1 MRRRGSASIVANPV
15 LVGAVTVL
23 VVVVAVFLAYN
34 ANNGLPFVPTTQI
47 KVQLANGSN
56 LVKGNEVREGGY
68 RIGVISAIT
77 PIALNGKSQ
86 VVGSEKGVD
95 QPTVGAQVTV
105 KLDKKVGKIPADSTV
120 VVRPRSALGLKY
132 LEFTRGK
139 TTTKYL
145 ADGDTIPATQTTVPV
160 QIDDVFKIF
169 DRPTRIAS
177 QENLTGFGNALAERG
192 PDLNQTIQAAP
203 SFFGHLAPVTANLAD
218 NRTQLAR
225 FFQSLNRFTGAIA
238 PVAGVNAQLFTD
250 MATTFAAFS
259 KDPEALKATIEKSPP
274 TLDVSTRSLH
284 DQMPFLNDTTAFGHD
299 LDLATGELRR
309 ALPTVNPALKVGI
322 PTLRRSTELNDDLRD
337 SLTALRDLAAAPST
351 NLALRALTG
360 TVSTLNPTLR
370 YLGPY
375 VTVCNFWNYFWTF
388 VAEQFSEEDPTGHIQ
403 RALFQSANHQTDSVG
418 NSAATMP
425 ANGQGVPP
433 GEDPEYLHA
442 QPYGAAV
449 DENGKAD
456 CEGTQRG
463 YPARLAKYAPSNL
476 FVSNDPHTP
485 GSQGPSFKSFDDSNR
500 NPKDRQLDTDHV
512 PAGET
517 FSRDPGGIGPVPP
530 S

>member
-1 MRRRGSASIVANPV
+1 MRRRGAASVVANPV

-68 RIGVISAIT
+68 RIGAISSIS
-77 PIALNGKSQ
+77 PIALDGKSQ
-86 VVGSEKGVD
+86 AVGSERGVD
-95 QPTVGAQVTV
+95 QPTVGAQVTI

-120 VVRPRSALGLKY
+120 TVRPRSALGLKY
-132 LEFTRGK
+132 IEFRRGRS
-139 TTTKYL
+139 TTKFL
-145 ADGDTIPATQTTVPV
+145 KDGDTIPVSQTKV
-160 QIDDVFKIF
+160 QVQMDDVFRIF

-177 QENLTGFGNALAERG
+177 QENLTGFGNALTERG
-192 PDLNQTIQAAP
+192 PDLNQTIQSAP
-203 SFFGHLAPVTANLAD
+203 SFFGHLAPVMANLAD

-225 FFQSLNRFTGAIA
+225 FFQSLNRFTGTVA
-238 PVAGVNAQLFTD
+238 PVAEVNAQLFTD
-250 MATTFAAFS
+250 MATTFAAIS
-259 KDPEALKATIEKSPP
+259 NDPQALKDTIQKSPP

-284 DQMPFLNDTTAFGHD
+284 DQLPFLRDMAAFGGD
-299 LDLATGELRR
+299 LNVATNELRR
-309 ALPTVNPALKVGI
+309 ALPDVNPALRVGI

-337 SLTALRDLAAAPST
+337 ALGALRDLAAAPTT
-351 NLALRALTG
+351 NMALRALTA
-360 TVSTLNPTLR
+360 TVGTLNPTLR

-388 VAEQFSEEDPTGHIQ
+388 VAEQFSEEDSSGNIQ
-403 RALFQSANHQTDSVG
+403 RALFQSANHQKNSVG
-418 NSAATMP
+418 NSAATLP
-425 ANGQGVPP
+425 ANGEQVPP

-449 DENGKAD
+449 DNNGNAD
-456 CEGTQRG
+456 CEAGQRG
-463 YPARLAKYAPSNL
+463 YPARLSKFAPDKY
-476 FVSNDPHTP
+476 FVANDPHTP
-485 GSQGPSFKSFDDSNR
+485 GNQGPSFKTFDDR
-500 NPKDRQLDTDHV
+500 DKPPKERHLDTDHV

-517 FSRDPGGIGPVPP
+517 FTRDPGGIGAVPP
-530 S
+530 